1 MGMFMP
7 CVIDC
12 FRAGAIGLY
21 GGTIGVYLGVLSIFI
36 WVCYKPCILEHCQ
49 PNVKH
54 LPSVC
59 QVGAQK
65 RGLSTPVVPSKC
77 QAVAQSCQVNAQFVL
92 NFNSHNSF
100 ISNILHFY
108 PMYISF

>member
-36 WVCYKPCILEHCQ
+36 WVCYKPLFWNTANLMSSI
-49 PNVKH
+49 
-54 LPSVC
+54 C
-59 QVGAQK
+59 QVFVKSVHKKG
-65 RGLSTPVVPSKC
+65 GFPPP
-77 QAVAQSCQVNAQFVL
+77 SCQVNAKP
-92 NFNSHNSF
+92 
-100 ISNILHFY
+100 LHTHAK
-108 PMYISF
+108 